1 MSVASF
7 FAGIEGFA
15 AKTETELNALL
26 TEVGAVKTAL
36 EASNTAGSLI
46 IANAI
51 VALGA
56 AETFLKL
63 AITDTKPIADAIQ
76 AAATAL
82 EAKS

>member
-1 MSVASF
+1 MSVSSF

-36 EASNTAGSLI
+36 EASNTAGSLVI
-46 IANAI
+46 TNAI
-51 VALGA
+51 VALTA

-63 AITDTKPIADAIQ
+63 AITDSAPIVAALQ
-76 AAATAL
+76 AAVSAL
-82 EAKS
+82 EPKS